1 MKKTYISMAAAL
13 VVAGAL
19 SSCGNKNKSGEQ
31 AADTVAVE
39 EIVTETPADMTLTPD
54 IIQDIAKIFSDES
67 KKADVATDSTY
78 AVTAS
83 GLKYVMVQKGSGIA
97 PKASDAVTV
106 HYTGM
111 LTDGKVFDSS
121 VDRGQPATFPLNRV
135 IPGWTEGVQLMKE
148 GAKYTFF
155 IPSDLAYGAQGVPN
169 AIPPHSTLIFDVELI
184 KVVKK

>member
-1 MKKTYISMAAAL
+1 MKKTYISMVAAL

-135 IPGWTEGVQLMKE
+135 IPGWTEGLQLMQQ
-148 GAKYTFF
+148 GGTAVFY
-155 IPSDLAYGAQGVPN
+155 IPSELAYGKQGAPGT
-169 AIPPHSTLIFDVELI
+169 IPPDSDLIFAVQLLG
-184 KVVKK
+184 VNAN